1 MLLTKPLCTASVEA
15 SEALRLQREQE
26 ERRRS
31 VEGERRRREE
41 EERRM
46 REEVE
51 WRRREEEEWRRR
63 EEVEERRREERRRE
77 ERAEALRQQKQE
89 QEAELHRML
98 TSRSSSLLLQEHV
111 SHTSLLRR
119 MLSSIRPY
127 CTAC

>member
-15 SEALRLQREQE
+15 SEALRLQREQD

-41 EERRM
+41 EE
-46 REEVE
+46 
-51 WRRREEEEWRRR
+51 WRWR
-63 EEVEERRREERRRE
+63 EEVEELRRE
-77 ERAEALRQQKQE
+77 ERAEALRQQKE
-89 QEAELHRML
+89 EEAELHRMR
-98 TSRSSSLLLQEHV
+98 TGRSSCLLLQEHV

-119 MLSSIRPY
+119 MLSSIHPY